1 MEVRNMMQGDA
12 YSLAVKILNGNKEV
26 VKPADVRDVEI
37 CVGSL
42 RKTYGQGEVTYDADS
57 QKWKFPLTQE
67 ETFKMLPAKV
77 KSQVRVVWSSG
88 DVEGYDL
95 GYIRFNESI
104 SKEVL

>member
-1 MEVRNMMQGDA
+1 MMQGDS
-12 YSLAVKILNGNKEV
+12 YSLEVDIRNGDKKV
-26 VKPADVRDVEI
+26 VTPDDVSDVEI

-42 RKTYGQGEVTYDADS
+42 RKTYKSEEVTFDEDV

-77 KSQVRVVWSSG
+77 KAQVRVLWTSG
-88 DVEGYDL
+88 EIEGADL
-95 GYIRFNESI
+95 GEIRVKESI